1 MTVNLHIGTHY
12 SGNFPSRHRYLRHAN
27 RALRVGATA
36 RTRDSRE
43 IGAARE
49 QSAMALMLAGGQLD
63 EDRPDE
69 SEERVKPKVVGRLLE
84 DDPAEKAAAAAR
96 HAAARNAAK
105 ENRASC
111 RRSTL
116 VTASRMIRNRAASR
130 SRNSAQNG
138 AHHADTGREAAA
150 GMDPIEDLIS
160 QIMEPSS
167 HTRPNTGAP
176 PPPRSGQP
184 PAKRKPDAISPNVPL
199 RELVLA
205 WYESRGYRGSPASPA
220 VWPIELVLRH
230 REDAARAYAFVVQND
245 HVSVDR
251 ITALIEQAREI
262 GMMRV
267 AVIAEAG
274 YESAAKEIA
283 KRRHVRLIDRPA
295 MEAELAELRVAH
307 RGKNHCDCSQ
317 ALCHRIV
324 GRLTLLAVSIS
335 VSLRS
340 SSSSLA
346 RVFASTLV

>member
-1 MTVNLHIGTHY
+1 MATFLLAIVIFVTLTGLY
-12 SGNFPSRHRYLRHAN
+12 VWAQR
-27 RALRVGATA
+27 RARAI
-36 RTRDSRE
+36 RE
-43 IGAARE
+43 KSAARE

-105 ENRASC
+105 EK
-111 RRSTL
+111 
-116 VTASRMIRNRAASR
+116 SRELPPLDFGHSKPHHSKSR
-130 SRNSAQNG
+130 SKSKSKSTQTG
-138 AHHADTGREAAA
+138 AHHPTPAEEAAA

-167 HTRPNTGAP
+167 NTRPNTGAP
-176 PPPRSGQP
+176 PPPRSSQP
-184 PAKRKPDAISPNVPL
+184 PAKPKPDAISPNVPL

-230 REDAARAYAFVVQND
+230 RGDAARAYAFVVQND
-245 HVSVDR
+245 HVSADR

-267 AVIAEAG
+267 AVVAEAG
-274 YESAAKEIA
+274 YESRAKDIA

-295 MEAELAELRVAH
+295 MEAELAELELPTAAKIIAIAR
-307 RGKNHCDCSQ
+307 K
-317 ALCHRIV
+317 
-324 GRLTLLAVSIS
+324 
-335 VSLRS
+335 RS
-340 SSSSLA
+340 ATESSA
-346 RVFASTLV
+346 A

>member
-1 MTVNLHIGTHY
+1 MATFLLAIVIFVTLTGLY
-12 SGNFPSRHRYLRHAN
+12 VWAQR
-27 RALRVGATA
+27 RARAI
-36 RTRDSRE
+36 RE
-43 IGAARE
+43 KSAARE

-63 EDRPDE
+63 EDRPEE
-69 SEERVKPKVVGRLLE
+69 SEERVKPKIVGRLLE

-96 HAAARNAAK
+96 HAAARKAAK
-105 ENRASC
+105 EK
-111 RRSTL
+111 
-116 VTASRMIRNRAASR
+116 SRELPPLDFGHSKSHDSKSR
-130 SRNSAQNG
+130 SKSKSKSAQNG
-138 AHHADTGREAAA
+138 AHQATPAEQAAE

-160 QIMEPSS
+160 QIMEPSP

-176 PPPRSGQP
+176 PPPRSSDT

-245 HVSVDR
+245 HVSADR

-274 YESAAKEIA
+274 YESGAKEIA

-295 MEAELAELRVAH
+295 MEAELAELELPTAAKIIAIAR
-307 RGKNHCDCSQ
+307 K
-317 ALCHRIV
+317 
-324 GRLTLLAVSIS
+324 
-335 VSLRS
+335 RS
-340 SSSSLA
+340 ATESSA
-346 RVFASTLV
+346 A

>member
-1 MTVNLHIGTHY
+1 MATFLLAIVIFVTLTGLY
-12 SGNFPSRHRYLRHAN
+12 VWAQR
-27 RALRVGATA
+27 RARAI
-36 RTRDSRE
+36 RE
-43 IGAARE
+43 KSAARE

-96 HAAARNAAK
+96 HAAGRNAAK
-105 ENRASC
+105 EK
-111 RRSTL
+111 
-116 VTASRMIRNRAASR
+116 SRELPPLDFGHSKPHDSKSR
-130 SRNSAQNG
+130 SKSKSKHAQNG
-138 AHHADTGREAAA
+138 AHHATPAEQAAA

-176 PPPRSGQP
+176 PPPRSSQP
-184 PAKRKPDAISPNVPL
+184 PAKPKPDAISPNVPL

-230 REDAARAYAFVVQND
+230 RGDAARAYAFVVQND
-245 HVSVDR
+245 HVSADR

-267 AVIAEAG
+267 AVVAEAG
-274 YESAAKEIA
+274 YESSAKEIA

-295 MEAELAELRVAH
+295 MEAELAELELPTAAKIIAIAR
-307 RGKNHCDCSQ
+307 K
-317 ALCHRIV
+317 
-324 GRLTLLAVSIS
+324 
-335 VSLRS
+335 RS
-340 SSSSLA
+340 ATESSA
-346 RVFASTLV
+346 A